1 MRSVAAFLRALAPNV
16 GLSPQEITR
25 FGTDG
30 YVRFLHATHAYIRTS
45 VPLMVDAR
53 TRFTELNE
61 RHIVDYLAQHIV
73 EETDH
78 DRWTIEDLERHGL
91 DTDTSAAEMI
101 PEIAAATGAQYYHVR
116 HGNPWLFF
124 AYVYA
129 LETSPPS
136 SVLIE
141 HLRDETGLPDSAFRT
156 LRAHQDLDT
165 GHAADLAD
173 LIDTF
178 SLPFRRTPCSA
189 LPRSTWVFAKLWRLP
204 HEPRDLRRSHGRR
217 LRLLV

>member
-1 MRSVAAFLRALAPNV
+1 MTSEPDTVSLSARTLTLLRALAPNV

-178 SLPFRRTPCSA
+178 SLTPREELAFQENA
-189 LPRSTWVFAKLWRLP
+189 LLSFTQIHVGVRKALAIAA
-204 HEPRDLRRSHGRR
+204 
-217 LRLLV
+217 

>member
-1 MRSVAAFLRALAPNV
+1 MTSEPDTVSLSARTLTLLRALAPNV

-78 DRWTIEDLERHGL
+78 DL

-178 SLPFRRTPCSA
+178 SLTPREELAFQENA
-189 LPRSTWVFAKLWRLP
+189 LLSFTQIHVGVRKALAIAA
-204 HEPRDLRRSHGRR
+204 
-217 LRLLV
+217 